1 MSTEQE
7 IKVIKFW
14 NELSYDDRV
23 KLLQEN
29 GFWNGFGN
37 YKYQHIPND
46 LKDIILLK
54 IDVNDVKT

>member
-29 GFWNGFGN
+29 GFWDGFGN
-37 YKYQHIPND
+37 YNYQYIPND
-46 LKDIILLK
+46 LKDIMLLK
-54 IDVNDVKT
+54 IAINDVKT

>member
-29 GFWNGFGN
+29 GFWNGFVN
-37 YKYQHIPND
+37 YNYQYIPND
-46 LKDIILLK
+46 LKDIMLLK
-54 IDVNDVKT
+54 IAINDVKS